1 MMNTPGDILLLGIGT
16 AGSRTA
22 YYIYQRGGLPGLR
35 ILAVDSGDAVQEIP
49 SALASAQLPPPPKMP
64 VGEAAREA
72 NESLNTIIDA
82 HLRGARMLFIV
93 TCLGGNTG
101 AYYTQSALLYAK
113 IHNLPA
119 AALVAMP
126 HEFDSDECKWTADS
140 TLDTLRAQHFKVLSL
155 DCQAF
160 GHLFPDQDREAAYP
174 QAVRWIAETTLGY
187 LKLFTLGGNA
197 QLGSVNA
204 GTPGRSRP
212 NLPVDDMPRG
222 IFTNVP
228 ATFFNGENL
237 DLPTFWRQHPK
248 Q

>member
-1 MMNTPGDILLLGIGT
+1 MNTSGELLLLGIGT
-16 AGSRTA
+16 AGSRAA

-35 ILAVDSGDAVQEIP
+35 ILAVDSGDAIQEIP
-49 SALASAQLPPPPKMP
+49 AALPSAQLPLPPKVP

-72 NESLNTIIDA
+72 NESLNAIIDA

-101 AYYTQSALLYAK
+101 AYYTQAALLYAK
-113 IHNLPA
+113 LHNLPA

-126 HEFDSDECKWTADS
+126 HDFDNDECKWTADS
-140 TLDTLRAQHFKVLSL
+140 ALDTLRAQHFKVLSL

-160 GHLFPDQDREAAYP
+160 GHLFPDQSREAAYP

-187 LKLFTLGGNA
+187 LKLFTLQENPRGERPNTA
-197 QLGSVNA
+197 FA
-204 GTPGRSRP
+204 GRSRP
-212 NLPVDDMPRG
+212 NVPMDDLPRG

-237 DLPTFWRQHPK
+237 DLPTFWRQHSK

>member
-1 MMNTPGDILLLGIGT
+1 MSNSGDILLLGIGT
-16 AGSRTA
+16 AGSRAA
-22 YYIYQRGGLPGLR
+22 YYIYQRGALPGLR
-35 ILAVDSGDAVQEIP
+35 ILAVDSGDAVREIP
-49 SALASAQLPPPPKMP
+49 SALQSAQLPLPPKMP

-72 NESLNTIIDA
+72 NEVLNSIIDA
-82 HLRGARMLFIV
+82 HLNDARMLFIV

-101 AYYTQSALLYAK
+101 AYYTQTALDYAK
-113 IHNLPA
+113 TRGIPA

-126 HEFDSDECKWTADS
+126 YEFDSDECKWIANDA
-140 TLDTLRAQHFKVLSL
+140 LDTLRAQHFKVLSL

-160 GHLFPDQDREAAYP
+160 GAFFPDQEREAAYP

-187 LKLFTLGGNA
+187 LKLFTLGESSRQGNP
-197 QLGSVNA
+197 NA
-204 GTPGRSRP
+204 IAAGHSMP
-212 NLPVDDMPRG
+212 NMALDDLSRG

-237 DLPTFWRQHPK
+237 DLPTFWRQHSK